1 MVNVSIDVTDLG
13 GEARPGDKVVFW
25 RPRMGGS
32 ATHAGRVIST
42 APVTVFLT
50 DGKASVPDV
59 EPGEMTVL
67 LQCRGV
73 ESQGPVTVGV
83 PDGDHTVTL
92 RALLESQF
100 EYAPPIVSAVQE
112 AASNASASEEAAIQA
127 QIRSEAAADRADA
140 KVDDAINNG
149 ANLVRNE
156 VKQDADRAVSARQA
170 ATQSESNAAA
180 SENAA
185 ASSASNAATSETNA
199 KQSEDN
205 AGDYAAVATTAATEA
220 VDAMD
225 SVTDIIGAKYATRE
239 YVDDGLGGKADISY
253 VDDAKWS
260 RPRFGGNLNDLT
272 TPGAYPIT
280 SSAINRPS
288 STEGTLEVTP
298 VGGGTG
304 VYQQFKE
311 GGSEGITYVRTIRSA
326 GSLPSDWTLLADQ
339 AYRLRQIR
347 TADLDDMVESGIYAQ
362 HLTGNTSEERH
373 YPVRRRGLLIVSAM
387 GSGIISQTYL
397 TPVGGFCRERQ
408 GDGTWLEWGS
418 LAGSLDT
425 DLISRIAEDSAE
437 DAVRVAVEQII
448 EKSSPEK
455 SLVTYG
461 RSQPDPWI
469 YPDTDLYWNGPNG
482 TQFYPAG
489 YEGAGFVG
497 AIGNDAGYSS
507 LIVEKADSDNL
518 YISAIN
524 PVTNR
529 HVTYRIEGKAGDDMA
544 IISGIWV
551 GDMTSEGR
559 ASRDTVLTQRSNME
573 WAFRLSIDGVEQ
585 FIPWHGDNT
594 AIAVEPTVFTD
605 SSGNIIDIEAQPH
618 RVPITNLD
626 GFKVKQKLWGRH
638 PETGDKNHLLIEQV
652 TSFSPDGLVRSE
664 TSVEFLETV
673 SPIRQ
678 SAGNLPI
685 NAGVSDTFHVFG
697 GGSYPVPAGTG
708 SYQDIQITDDNFT
721 SGMFTG
727 SGGVFAAV
735 NLIEPDYTLA
745 RSVPGLTGGG
755 EKYIQVRPDG
765 FVKFYQRS
773 IAADQAVSRGT
784 KWRFGAEWRY
794 GEVDNPVQYV

>member
-1 MVNVSIDVTDLG
+1 MTSLKGDLRSIMGTPFGGVGHAVLIFSRVTRAAFNSDSVVLQLHDRIEMPEEADGKFQVDGLDPGPIRIELEGGTVHNHGWNIDLPDEGVCSLTDLVDAQVDWSPAVIG
-13 GEARPGDKVVFW
+13 RAEAAAREARD
-25 RPRMGGS
+25 
-32 ATHAGRVIST
+32 HADRAEAGADRVGT
-42 APVTVFLT
+42 AEQVGTW
-50 DGKASVPDV
+50 AS
-59 EPGEMTVL
+59 E
-67 LQCRGV
+67 
-73 ESQGPVTVGV
+73 
-83 PDGDHTVTL
+83 
-92 RALLESQF
+92 
-100 EYAPPIVSAVQE
+100 
-112 AASNASASEEAAIQA
+112 ASASA
-127 QIRSEAAADRADA
+127 SAAASAESGS
-140 KVDDAINNG
+140 I
-149 ANLVRNE
+149 
-156 VKQDADRAVSARQA
+156 SARNASQSARDVAEGHANRA
-170 ATQSESNAAA
+170 ATSESNAAA
-180 SENAA
+180 SE
-185 ASSASNAATSETNA
+185 SAA
-199 KQSEDN
+199 KQSETN

-225 SVTDIIGAKYATRE
+225 SVSDIIGANYATHE

-347 TADLDDMVESGIYAQ
+347 TADLDSIVESGIYAQ
-362 HLTGNTSEERH
+362 HLTGNTSAERH
-373 YPVRRRGLLIVSAM
+373 YPVNRRGLLIVAIM
-387 GSGIISQTYL
+387 GSGIVSQTYL
-397 TPVGGFCRERQ
+397 TPVGGFCRER
-408 GDGTWLEWGS
+408 GADGTWLEWGS
-418 LAGSLDT
+418 LSGSLDT
-425 DLISRIAEDSAE
+425 DLIRRIASESAE
-437 DAVRVAVEQII
+437 EIVRDSVEQVI

-461 RSQPDPWI
+461 RTQPDPWI

-482 TQFYPAG
+482 TQFFPAG
-489 YEGAGFVG
+489 YSGGGLVG
-497 AIGNDAGYSS
+497 AVAKGTKYSS
-507 LIVEKADSDNL
+507 LMVEKADSDNL
-518 YISAIN
+518 YVSAVN
-524 PVTNR
+524 PDTGR
-529 HVTYRIEGKAGDDMA
+529 HVTYRIEGKPGDDMP

-551 GDMTSEGR
+551 GDITSEGR

-573 WAFRLSIDGVEQ
+573 WAFRLSIDGVDQ

-594 AIAVEPTVFTD
+594 AIAVEPTTFTD
-605 SSGNIIDIEAQPH
+605 SSGNPIDIEAQPH

-638 PETGDKNHLLIEQV
+638 PATGDKNHLLIEQV

-708 SYQDIQITDDNFT
+708 SYQDIQIADDNFT
-721 SGMFTG
+721 SAMFTG
-727 SGGVFAAV
+727 DGGIFAAV
-735 NLIEPDYTLA
+735 NLIEPDHTLA
-745 RSVPGLTGGG
+745 KSVPGLTGGG

-773 IAADQAVSRGT
+773 IAADQTVPRGT

-794 GEVDNPVQYV
+794 GEVDNPVEYV